1 MEKKKKMD
9 GEYIVE
15 NKLFNF
21 QWASSLVL
29 SCIPREWND
38 EEKVV
43 VEKVFGKKCV
53 TDHEEAIKYINTK
66 SIENKTPLG
75 MDIDEYLNDKEHV
88 ITDPYVKTQLEK
100 AYFENKF
107 YGPEPVD
114 ATEENVEI
122 IKEYVE
128 GKNK

>member
-1 MEKKKKMD
+1 MEKKKKID

-15 NKLFNF
+15 NKLFNL

-29 SCIPREWND
+29 SWIPREWND

-128 GKNK
+128 GKKK

>member
-29 SCIPREWND
+29 SWIPREWND

-53 TDHEEAIKYINTK
+53 TDHEESIKYINTK
-66 SIENKTPLG
+66 SIENKTPLD
-75 MDIDEYLNDKEHV
+75 MDIDEYLNDKEYV

-100 AYFENKF
+100 AYFKNKF